1 MADQDKTNDGG
12 ITNALRPQSQ
22 RQGSDTSQG
31 GDLVSIPNLT
41 VGATFQWQ

>member
-1 MADQDKTNDGG
+1 MADQDKTYNGG
-12 ITNALRPQSQ
+12 ITNALRAQSQ
-22 RQGSDTSQG
+22 RQRSDTSEG